1 MKTACIGTA
10 VWLLCGTILHAGGV
24 ERSSQFLGPLFE
36 PGNYLELSYGHVS
49 PRITGTDLP
58 LGLYSGGERTGD
70 IAPSYSNFGFAYKH
84 QFNDLWTAA
93 IILDQPFGADIAYP
107 ASGSFNLGGTG
118 VVINNTDLT
127 GIIRFAV
134 PESGFGVH
142 AGLRGARTDGRVTL
156 AGTAFGPISGY
167 RVDVDRDIAYGW
179 LAGVSWERPDIAAR
193 VSLTYNAVIEHDFDI
208 SETGPLVDPDG
219 PGPAPALPLLDGR
232 SRLTVKTPKS
242 WNLAFQTGIDPDTL
256 VFGSIR
262 WVDWSSFRVDP
273 EKLLQVTGSGLVDLD
288 DTTTF
293 TIGVARTFTETW
305 SGVASVTYEKSG
317 NDLVSPLAPV
327 NGRKGVSLAAIYTQ
341 DRIRITT
348 GISYTRLGDAR
359 PETGTPDT
367 ARAEIDGSHAWG
379 IGIRVGYS
387 F

>member
-10 VWLLCGTILHAGGV
+10 VWLLCGTTLQAGGV
-24 ERSSQFLGPLFE
+24 ERSSQFIGPLFE
-36 PGNYLELSYGHVS
+36 AGNYLELSYGHVS
-49 PRITGTDLP
+49 PAITGTDLP

-70 IAPSYSNFGFAYKH
+70 VASSYDNFGFAYKH
-84 QFNDLWTAA
+84 QFNDLWSAA

-156 AGTAFGPISGY
+156 AGAAFGPISGY

-232 SRLTVKTPKS
+232 SSLTVKTPKS
-242 WNLAFQTGIDPDTL
+242 WNLEFQTGIDPDTL
-256 VFGSIR
+256 IFGSIR
-262 WVDWSSFRVDP
+262 WVDWSDFRVDP
-273 EKLLQVTGSGLVDLD
+273 EKLFQVTGSGLVDLD

-293 TIGVARTFTETW
+293 TIGVGRTFTKTW
-305 SGVASVTYEKSG
+305 SGVASFTYEKSG
-317 NDLVSPLAPV
+317 NDLVSPLAPA

-348 GISYTRLGDAR
+348 GISYTKLGDTR

-379 IGIRVGYS
+379 VGIRVGYS

>member
-1 MKTACIGTA
+1 MKIAAIGA
-10 VWLLCGTILHAGGV
+10 FIWLFCGTTLHAGGV
-24 ERSSQFLGPLFE
+24 ERSSRFLGPLFE

-49 PRITGTDLP
+49 PAITGTDLP
-58 LGLYSGGERTGD
+58 LGLYSGGERTGN
-70 IAPSYSNFGFAYKH
+70 IASSYNSFGFAYKH
-84 QFNDLWTAA
+84 QFNDFWSAA

-107 ASGSFNLGGTG
+107 TSGSINLGGTG

-134 PESGFGVH
+134 LESGFGVH
-142 AGLRGARTDGRVTL
+142 AGIRGARTDGRVML
-156 AGTAFGPISGY
+156 GGASFGPLNGY

-232 SRLTVKTPKS
+232 SSLTVKTPKS
-242 WNLAFQTGIDPDTL
+242 WNLEFQTGIDPDTL

-293 TIGVARTFTETW
+293 TIGVGRTFTKTW
-305 SGVASVTYEKSG
+305 SGVASFTYEKSG
-317 NDLVSPLAPV
+317 NDLVSPLAPA

-348 GISYTRLGDAR
+348 GINYTKLGDSR

-367 ARAEIDGSHAWG
+367 ARAEIEGSHAWG
-379 IGIRVGYS
+379 VGIRVGYS